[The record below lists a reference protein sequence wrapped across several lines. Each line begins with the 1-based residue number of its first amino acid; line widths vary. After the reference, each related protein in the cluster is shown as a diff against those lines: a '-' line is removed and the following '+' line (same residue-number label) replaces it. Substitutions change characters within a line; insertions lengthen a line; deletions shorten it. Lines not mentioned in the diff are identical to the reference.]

1 MARQNQTSP
10 IALLILCLSTPL
22 LAQGTLVD
30 QGRAALIR
38 REPERAVDLLQR
50 AVAQDPNS
58 AEAHYLLGDAY
69 GDLAQ
74 KASIFKQPG
83 LARKTREEFERAVQ
97 LDPNYVQA
105 RFGLVQYYTM
115 APGFMGGDDKKALAQ
130 AEEIK
135 KRDPMQGHRAMAFI
149 DQHQKKPD
157 LARRELIDAVKEQP
171 ASPRAHYF
179 LAIFYLTTDKN
190 MKAATEEFEDA
201 VKADP
206 NYMPGWF
213 QIGHMSALTGA
224 NQSRGEE
231 SLRKYLTYT
240 PKSDDDP
247 PLARAHYW
255 LGMIFEKQGKK
266 SEARQSYTTSLRLN
280 PNQKDVTE
288 ALKRVS

>member
-1 MARQNQTSP
+1 MSAA
-10 IALLILCLSTPL
+10 ALLVLCLSTSL

-30 QGRAALIR
+30 QGRAALMR
-38 REPERAVDLLQR
+38 EEPERAADLLQR
-50 AVAQDPNS
+50 AVAQDPNN

-69 GDLAQ
+69 GNLAQ
-74 KASIFKQPG
+74 KASIFKQLG
-83 LARKTREEFERAVQ
+83 LAGKTRDEFERAVH
-97 LDPNYVQA
+97 LDPNHVQA
-105 RFGLVQYYTM
+105 RFALVQYYTM
-115 APGFMGGDDKKALAQ
+115 APGFLGGDDRKALAQ
-130 AEEIK
+130 AEEIR
-135 KRDPMQGHRAMAFI
+135 KRDPILGHRAAAFI
-149 DQHQKKPD
+149 DQHQRKPE
-157 LARRELIDAVKEQP
+157 LARKELLDAVKEQP

-179 LAIFYLTTDKN
+179 LGSFYLTTDKN
-190 MKAATEEFEDA
+190 MKAATEEFEAA

-213 QIGHMSALTGA
+213 EVGHMAALTGA

-266 SEARQSYTTSLRLN
+266 SDARQSYMTSLRLD
-280 PNQKDVTE
+280 PNQKDVAE